1 MQSQR
6 HLPGGR
12 TEVEAMRRIVALMLM
27 TVALGVAGC
36 GDDTPVQPPKRPVSS
51 GAVEPGNDTQL
62 AGKVEFGTTGA
73 TTPEAEGDTKTAAV
87 ENKPAGS
94 KADSNRLVME
104 LKSGKVEIDL
114 LPDLAP
120 EHVARVK
127 KLTREGFYNG
137 LKFHRVID
145 GFMAQTGDPT
155 GTGMGGSD
163 YPNVPAEFTSTPY
176 ERGTIGAAR
185 TPDPNSAN
193 SQFFICFNDTGCKK
207 LTGAYTVWGRVASG
221 MEFVDEIKKGDRDA
235 GGSVTDPDVIVKMYL
250 Q

>member
-1 MQSQR
+1 
-6 HLPGGR
+6 
-12 TEVEAMRRIVALMLM
+12 MRRIMTLLFVAL
-27 TVALGVAGC
+27 ALGLFGC
-36 GDDTPVQPPKRPVSS
+36 GEDTPDPQSKRPAAG
-51 GAVEPGNDTQL
+51 GAVEAPNNSDL
-62 AGKVEFGTTGA
+62 AGKVEYGIPGA
-73 TTPEAEGDTKTAAV
+73 ATAEVADGKKTAAA
-87 ENKPAGS
+87 EPTAEGA

-120 EHVARVK
+120 QHVTRVK
-127 KLTREGFYNG
+127 QLTREGFYNG

-155 GTGMGGSD
+155 GTGMGGSEH
-163 YPNVPAEFTSTPY
+163 PNLPSEFTSTPY
-176 ERGTIGAAR
+176 ERGTVGAAR
-185 TPDPNSAN
+185 TSDPNSAN
-193 SQFFICFNDTGCKK
+193 SQFFICFNDTGCKR

-221 MEFVDEIKKGDRDA
+221 MEHVDEIKKGDRDA